1 MTAKGRARV
10 MPMTTGISASPD
22 WRKAAC
28 GGLLAAA
35 LLLYGPASAQQNP
48 PAAPAAAQ
56 PAAPASPPAETQAPA
71 RREGFVDALGRW
83 FDQGAADFKANLEKM
98 KEFNEKALQNAKEMN
113 EKAQQSAK
121 EAAAAT
127 AAATKDATEALI
139 KLPNTRLVDGKEKCE
154 AAPNGSPDCNAAA
167 EKICKAKGFGVGK
180 SAEIQQVRKCP
191 ARAWL
196 GGGEGACTNESI
208 VVRATCQ

>member
-1 MTAKGRARV
+1 
-10 MPMTTGISASPD
+10 MTTGILVSPN
-22 WRKAAC
+22 WGSIAC

-35 LLLYGPASAQQNP
+35 LLLQAPASAQQNSP
-48 PAAPAAAQ
+48 SALGAAQ
-56 PAAPASPPAETQAPA
+56 PAAPVSPPAETPAPA
-71 RREGFVDALGRW
+71 RREGFVDAFGRW
-83 FDQGAADFKANLEKM
+83 LDQGAADFKANLEKM
-98 KEFNEKALQNAKEMN
+98 KEFNEKALQNARELN

-139 KLPNTRLVDGKEKCE
+139 KLPNTRVVEGKEKCE

-167 EKICKAKGFGVGK
+167 EKICKSKGFGVGK